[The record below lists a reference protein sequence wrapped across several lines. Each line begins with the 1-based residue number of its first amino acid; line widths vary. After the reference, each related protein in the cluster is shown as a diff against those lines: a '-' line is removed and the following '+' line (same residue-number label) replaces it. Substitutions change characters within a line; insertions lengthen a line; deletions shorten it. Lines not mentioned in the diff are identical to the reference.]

1 MTLMKMSP
9 APHERAE
16 VSTASLMGKVLI
28 AMTPALIWACLVYG
42 LRSLSLTLISVASC
56 VAFEYIFAL
65 MTKRENTAR
74 DLSAIVTGV
83 LIAFN
88 MPVSAP
94 LWLPVFGAFFAIIV
108 TKCIFGGLGKNIVN
122 PALAAR
128 VFMTLSWTD
137 EMTAFTKAGS
147 FLSPISVTADK
158 ASVEL
163 ISSATPL
170 VSLKEGVVSSEFG
183 LMDMFLGN
191 MPGCLGEVSALLL
204 LGGGIYLILSKVIT
218 WHIPVIYI
226 GTVAVVTFLL
236 PHGAAAF
243 NLSYMLSEILS
254 GGLILGAV
262 FMATDYVTSPITKWG
277 KVIYAV
283 GCGLLTVFIRY
294 FGAYSEGV
302 SYSILIMNL
311 FVWYIDRLTKPKMFG
326 GVGA

>member
-1 MTLMKMSP
+1 MTLLKMSP
-9 APHERAE
+9 APHERSE
-16 VSTASLMGKVLI
+16 QTTALLMGKVLI
-28 AMTPALIWACLVYG
+28 ALTPALIWACLIFG
-42 LRSLSLTLISVASC
+42 LRSLSLTLVCVASC
-56 VAFEYIFAL
+56 VGFEYIFSL
-65 MTKRENTAR
+65 LTKRAQTVG
-74 DLSAIVTGV
+74 DLSAVVTGV

-108 TKCIFGGLGKNIVN
+108 VKCIFGGIGKNIVN

-137 EMTAFTKAGS
+137 EMTVFTKAGN
-147 FLSPISVTADK
+147 FLSPVSVSADPS
-158 ASVEL
+158 AVEL
-163 ISSATPL
+163 IASATPL
-170 VSLKEGVVSSEFG
+170 AELKEGIVSSDWSF
-183 LMDMFLGN
+183 LDMFLGN

-226 GTVAVVTFLL
+226 GTVAVITVLL
-236 PHGAAAF
+236 PHGADAF
-243 NLSYMLSEILS
+243 SLNYMLSHILS

-277 KVIYAV
+277 KVIFAV

-311 FVWYIDRLTKPKMFG
+311 FVWYIDRLTKPKVFG
-326 GVGA
+326 GVGV

>member
-9 APHERAE
+9 APHERSE
-16 VSTASLMGKVLI
+16 VTTASLMGKVLI
-28 AMTPALIWACLVYG
+28 AMTPALIWACLIFG

-65 MTKRENTAR
+65 ITKRESTIH

-108 TKCIFGGLGKNIVN
+108 VKCIFGGIGKNIVN

-147 FLSPISVTADK
+147 FLSPVSVTADRS
-158 ASVEL
+158 AVEL

-170 VSLKEGVVSSEFG
+170 VGLKEGVVSSELT
-183 LMDMFLGN
+183 LMDMLLGN

-204 LGGGIYLILSKVIT
+204 LAGGIYLIFEKVIT
-218 WHIPVIYI
+218 WHIPVVYI
-226 GTVAVVTFLL
+226 GTVAAITFLL
-236 PHGAAAF
+236 PHGADAF
-243 NLSYMLSEILS
+243 SVSYMLSELLS

-262 FMATDYVTSPITKWG
+262 FMATDYVTSPITGLG

-311 FVWYIDRLTKPKMFG
+311 FVWYIDRLTKPKIFG
-326 GVGA
+326 GISV

>member
-1 MTLMKMSP
+1 MTLLKMSP
-9 APHERAE
+9 APHERSEAT
-16 VSTASLMGKVLI
+16 TALMMGKVLI
-28 AMTPALIWACLVYG
+28 ALVPALIWACLIFG
-42 LRSLSLTLISVASC
+42 LRSLSLTLVSVASC

-65 MTKRENTAR
+65 ITKRSQTVY

-108 TKCIFGGLGKNIVN
+108 VKCLFGGIGKNIVN

-128 VFMTLSWTD
+128 VFMTLSWTE
-137 EMTAFTKAGS
+137 EMTAFTKAGGI
-147 FLSPISVTADK
+147 LSPVSVNADSS
-158 ASVEL
+158 AVEL
-163 ISSATPL
+163 IASATPL
-170 VSLKEGVVSSEFG
+170 AELKVGTLSSNWSI
-183 LMDMFLGN
+183 LDMLLGN
-191 MPGCLGEVSALLL
+191 IPGCLGEVSALLL
-204 LGGGIYLILSKVIT
+204 LAGGIYLVLSRVIT

-226 GTVAVVTFLL
+226 GTVALITFIL
-236 PHGAAAF
+236 PHGADTF
-243 NLSYMLSEILS
+243 CVNYMLSELLS

-262 FMATDYVTSPITKWG
+262 FMATDYVTSPITKRG

-311 FVWYIDRLTKPKMFG
+311 FVWYIDRLTKPKVFG
-326 GVGA
+326 GAHV